1 MASSPPDRSA
11 FQVVIDFEERL
22 ALSFNDKTLLLRAL
36 THRSYLN
43 EASFIFS
50 DNERLEFLGDAV
62 LDLLVAELLYQRFP
76 ELHEGFLTA
85 MRASLVRREALA
97 QFARQLDLGGH
108 LLMGRGEEDSGGRER
123 DAILCAAFEAVVG
136 AIYLDQG
143 LAAANRFLLPLVEPE
158 LQALRDGQ
166 LHKDAKS
173 LLQEW
178 SQATLS
184 HTPAYATVETSGP
197 DHAREFTVAV
207 RIGGE
212 LYGIGRGLSKQ
223 RAAQEAATNAL
234 AAVQSQRAAPSPIPE
249 PEPEPISEPDLP

>member
-1 MASSPPDRSA
+1 MASNPPARSA
-11 FQVVIDFEERL
+11 FQVVIDFEQRL
-22 ALSFNDKTLLLRAL
+22 ALAFNDKTLLLRAL

-43 EASFIFS
+43 EASFIFA

-97 QFARQLDLGGH
+97 QFGRQLDLGGH
-108 LLMGRGEEDSGGRER
+108 LLMGRGEEESGGRER

-143 LAAANRFLLPLVEPE
+143 LAAAVRFLQPLVEPE
-158 LQALRDGQ
+158 LQALRQGQ

-178 SQATLS
+178 SQAALS
-184 HTPAYATVETSGP
+184 ATPAYTTVETSGP

-212 LYGIGRGLSKQ
+212 VYGLGRGHSKQ
-223 RAAQEAATNAL
+223 RAAQEAASVAL
-234 AAVQSQRAAPSPIPE
+234 AAVKAQKPTPMPAPVTE
-249 PEPEPISEPDLP
+249 PEPKPEPDLS

>member
-1 MASSPPDRSA
+1 MASNLPDRSA
-11 FQVVIDFEERL
+11 FQVVLDFEQRL

-43 EASFIFS
+43 EASFLFS

-62 LDLLVAELLYQRFP
+62 LDLIVAELLYQRFP

-97 QFARQLDLGGH
+97 QLARQLELGNH
-108 LLMGRGEEDSGGRER
+108 LMLGRGEVDSGGRER
-123 DAILCAAFEAVVG
+123 DAILCAGFEALVG

-143 LAAANRFLLPLVEPE
+143 LAATGAFLCPLLDPE
-158 LQALRDGQ
+158 LNALRDGH
-166 LHKDAKS
+166 LHKDPKS

-178 SQATLS
+178 SQAALS
-184 HTPAYATVETSGP
+184 ETPAYTTVETAGP

-207 RIGGE
+207 RIGGVT
-212 LYGIGRGLSKQ
+212 YGLGRGNSKQ
-223 RAAQEAATNAL
+223 RAAQEAASAAL
-234 AAVQSQRAAPSPIPE
+234 TTLQTQKAATPAAE
-249 PEPEPISEPDLP
+249 PEPQPTPDPTLP